1 MATSDVEQKILGRLA
16 NITAT
21 KDIFLS
27 KALQQVL
34 GLSVML
40 AKKLRRARKLR
51 RLDPSRDTKSLQ
63 LYHHILW
70 LSREGLSIVELDVL
84 PYTQNGEQGHE
95 CRVMSCK
102 LRASFYHIFCLFHN
116 NPPVSTLSIPS
127 QITLSPDNPD
137 SPPQRNG
144 QRRSSNGKN
153 GSSRHGKKAS
163 LRDAIPSL
171 QSDISYITNPYALTG
186 ATPPPQSQNPQTP
199 SRPPGLPPKPPIPS
213 STAFI
218 LPPLNFLPI
227 TTSAFTTTSSL
238 ASSLLPGSHPLRL
251 SVALEHSAFLWDCA
265 KEFDRSRRVAYRAI
279 SDVWNADEGMDDV
292 EFEDARELVS
302 LLGGMMKR
310 GLPKASSSGG
320 TQGERSARDS
330 GARSGTEDITAIRRG
345 GEGSRLASSPGQ
357 PTATSSRQSPPKQSR
372 SGPPGRQD
380 SRGTSSTTPKA
391 ATTPSRTTSRRSP
404 PSRQDRGAPSNITSK
419 ATPTS
424 SRITQRRSS
433 PSRQDRGVPSSTP
446 PRPMTSGI
454 NTTSRS
460 SPRRQESYG
469 TASSTPRP
477 PTAIRDSPHLRP
489 PTAGK
494 DKELPPTPEEWTRIG
509 YLGEPRY
516 NVGRR
521 GAHERTPPSAARISR
536 GGSATSQH
544 PNTPQARTPPT
555 QLRPGNPDSGESRAS
570 QEPQFQTPQRPA
582 SDRRGSGAVG
592 EGGSRSGG
600 SGSRS
605 GGSSSHTRGGSVGQR
620 ASGDSGPRE
629 EHSSQTTPRSG
640 AERHSGESRHSSGS
654 GTPRATETQRG
665 GRRRRW
671 F

>member
-1 MATSDVEQKILGRLA
+1 
-16 NITAT
+16 
-21 KDIFLS
+21 
-27 KALQQVL
+27 
-34 GLSVML
+34 ML

-345 GEGSRLASSPGQ
+345 GEGARLASSPGR
-357 PTATSSRQSPPKQSR
+357 PTAASSRQSPPKQSR
-372 SGPPGRQD
+372 SSPPRRQD

-404 PSRQDRGAPSNITSK
+404 PSRQDRGAPSNTTSK
-419 ATPTS
+419 PTPTS
-424 SRITQRRSS
+424 SRTTQRRGS

-454 NTTSRS
+454 NTTRRS

-489 PTAGK
+489 PTADK

-516 NVGRR
+516 SVGRR

-555 QLRPGNPDSGESRAS
+555 QLGPAVEVVPRKNLNFKHLSRQQVTDAVVARWVKVVPGVAEVVRGVEAVAATPGVEVWDRELVVTAVLEKSTAVRLHRAVEPNVTVVRVDIALALEPLGRQKHNEAGEGDDGSKVVDVMLTDILFDISKNMWAQDSACSHYQHGLVIFEAS
-570 QEPQFQTPQRPA
+570 QKA
-582 SDRRGSGAVG
+582 
-592 EGGSRSGG
+592 
-600 SGSRS
+600 
-605 GGSSSHTRGGSVGQR
+605 
-620 ASGDSGPRE
+620 
-629 EHSSQTTPRSG
+629 
-640 AERHSGESRHSSGS
+640 
-654 GTPRATETQRG
+654 
-665 GRRRRW
+665 
-671 F
+671 